1 MGMSFFAGNIN
12 FKIGEDTVVF
22 AKKDVD
28 GIPGLEDIAV
38 GEPPREHF
46 DDPGQAI
53 ITIFLVLFGEGWN
66 DIMYNTMRCSKN
78 SVMIAL
84 YYIMLVICGNIIML
98 NLFLAILLGNFDKAR
113 NFGVKKKVFAAF

>member
-1 MGMSFFAGNIN
+1 MSFFAGRIN
-12 FKIGEDTVVF
+12 FKVGEDTVVF
-22 AKKDVD
+22 ELKDVD
-28 GIPGLEDIAV
+28 GLPGLEEIAV

-53 ITIFLVLFGEGWN
+53 VTIFLVLFGEGWN
-66 DIMYNTMRCSKN
+66 DIMYNTMRCTSA
-78 SVMIAL
+78 VMTAL

-113 NFGVKKKVFAAF
+113 NFGQKKKVFAAF

>member
-1 MGMSFFAGNIN
+1 MGMSFFAGRIN
-12 FKIGEDTVVF
+12 FKVGEDTVVF
-22 AKKDVD
+22 ELKDVD
-28 GIPGLEDIAV
+28 GLPGLEEIAV

-53 ITIFLVLFGEGWN
+53 VTIFLVLFGEGWN
-66 DIMYNTMRCSKN
+66 DIMYNTMRCTSA
-78 SVMIAL
+78 VMTAL

-113 NFGVKKKVFAAF
+113 NFGQKKKVFAAF